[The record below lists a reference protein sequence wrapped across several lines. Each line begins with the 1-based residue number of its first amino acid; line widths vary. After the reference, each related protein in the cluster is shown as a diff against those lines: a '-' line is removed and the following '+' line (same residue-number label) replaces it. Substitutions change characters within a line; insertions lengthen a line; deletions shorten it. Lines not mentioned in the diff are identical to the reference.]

1 MSGFIDEAQLHAR
14 GGDGGAGCVSFRR
27 EAHVSKGG
35 PDGGDGGRGGEVWLI
50 ADTNVSSLLGF
61 KEHPFRRGGNGK
73 HGQGKRKHGHQGDD
87 IEVHVPEGT
96 IVKDRDGRVLADL
109 VNPGDRWCAATGGQG
124 GHGNTRFLTNRRRAP
139 DFAEQGEI
147 GEEHWYDIELKLM
160 ADVALVGFPNVGK
173 STLISRISAAKPRI
187 ADYPFTTLE
196 PNLGVVRQDDRDF
209 VVADIPGL
217 IEGASEGRGLGHQF
231 LRHIE
236 RARVVA
242 VLIDL
247 SPLADHTPDEQERI
261 LLDELGAYRADL
273 LERPRMIVGTRVD
286 LIALESSDEPVID
299 PEQWLA
305 EQRLAEAASY
315 PERDPAR
322 PHSVVI
328 SSVTGVGLPQLVGRL
343 ADLVQEARDQ
353 IVTDS
358 GFVVHRPAPEGIA
371 VERTDTHTW
380 RIVGRAAER
389 TVALSDV
396 TTPDAMAYIRQ
407 RLSSLGVDKAL
418 TRAGVADGDTVCI
431 SAFEFEYQVDP

>member
-1 MSGFIDEAQLHAR
+1 MSGFVDEAQLHAR

-35 PDGGDGGRGGEVWLI
+35 PDGGDGGHGGAVWLI
-50 ADTNVSSLLGF
+50 ADPNVSSLLGF
-61 KEHPFRRGGNGK
+61 KDHPFRRGGNGK
-73 HGQGKRKHGHQGDD
+73 HGQGKKKHGAQGET
-87 IEVHVPEGT
+87 IEVLVPEGT
-96 IVKDRDGRVLADL
+96 VVKDRSGQVLADL
-109 VNPGDRWCAATGGQG
+109 VNAGDRWCAARGGQG

-139 DFAEQGEI
+139 DFAEQGEV
-147 GEEHWYDIELKLM
+147 GDEHWYDLELKLM

-196 PNLGVVRQDDRDF
+196 PNLGVVRVDDRDF

-242 VLIDL
+242 LLIDMAPLAEHAPDAQEEILLEELRRYSPDLVDRPRVLI
-247 SPLADHTPDEQERI
+247 
-261 LLDELGAYRADL
+261 GARADL
-273 LERPRMIVGTRVD
+273 ASVGTGER
-286 LIALESSDEPVID
+286 EPLD
-299 PEQWLA
+299 PNDWLA
-305 EQRLAEAASY
+305 THRPDLDDDSVGTGSRAA
-315 PERDPAR
+315 
-322 PHSVVI
+322 VVI
-328 SSVTGVGLPQLVGRL
+328 SSVTGQGLPELVGIL
-343 ADLVQEARDQ
+343 ADLVDEARSH
-353 IVTDS
+353 VAVEH
-358 GFVVHRPAPEGIA
+358 GFVVHRPAPDGIA

-380 RIVGRAAER
+380 RIVGRPAER

-396 TTPDAMAYIRQ
+396 TTPDAMNYIRQ

-431 SAFEFEYQVDP
+431 ATFEFTYQVDP